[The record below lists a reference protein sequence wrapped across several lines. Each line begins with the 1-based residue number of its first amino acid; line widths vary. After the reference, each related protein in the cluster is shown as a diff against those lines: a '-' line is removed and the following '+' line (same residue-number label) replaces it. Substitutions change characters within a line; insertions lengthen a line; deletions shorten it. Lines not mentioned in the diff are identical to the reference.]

1 MVARQP
7 KHDKIVNVKE
17 LPQRQAAEYIATY
30 ANHVEI
36 IVSMWD
42 FRLLFYEIVEDDA
55 ANAIREKKARVVISF
70 QQAEALSQAL
80 NRAVE
85 NWKRET
91 NNLPNPPE

>member
-7 KHDKIVNVKE
+7 KRDKPANVQE

-36 IVSMWD
+36 IASMWD
-42 FRLLFYEIVEDDA
+42 FRLLFYEIVEDEA
-55 ANAIREKKARVVISF
+55 ANPIREKKARVVISP

-80 NRAVE
+80 NRTID

-91 NNLPNPPE
+91 NNLPNSLE